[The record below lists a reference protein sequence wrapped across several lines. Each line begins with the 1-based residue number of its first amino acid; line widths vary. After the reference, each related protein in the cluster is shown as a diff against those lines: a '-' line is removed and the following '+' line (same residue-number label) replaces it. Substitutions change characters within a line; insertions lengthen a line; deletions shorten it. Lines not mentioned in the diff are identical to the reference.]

1 MWSSFYHKRV
11 GRRIRKNNTLGESYQ
26 KYLIFKVPI
35 ENKVMK
41 IDKNGEEITKD
52 MSTDSARFITSS
64 LSNLVNNLSEEIHK
78 IKCK

>member
-1 MWSSFYHKRV
+1 MWSSFYHKKV
-11 GRRIRKNNTLGESYQ
+11 VRRIRKNNTLGESYQ